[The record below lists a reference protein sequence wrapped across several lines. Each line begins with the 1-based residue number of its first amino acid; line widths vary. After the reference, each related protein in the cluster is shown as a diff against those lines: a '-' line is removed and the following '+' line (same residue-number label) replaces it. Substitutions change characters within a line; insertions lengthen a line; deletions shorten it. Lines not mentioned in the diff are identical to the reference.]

1 MSGNDI
7 TQDALIEIE
16 KDVLFRELS
25 GEAVLL
31 NVETG
36 NYFGLDQVGARAWAL
51 IREHKALS
59 KVVDLM
65 EAEYE
70 VSRDA
75 LWNDL
80 VALAKELSAHG
91 LVRISRGLPE

>member
-1 MSGNDI
+1 VNGHEI
-7 TQDALIEIE
+7 TLDALIEIE
-16 KDVLFRELS
+16 ENVLFRELS

-36 NYFGLDQVGARAWAL
+36 NYFGLDQVGTRAWTL

-59 KVVDLM
+59 KVVGLM
-65 EAEYE
+65 EAEYD
-70 VSRDA
+70 VSRDV
-75 LWNDL
+75 LGSDL

>member
-7 TQDALIEIE
+7 ALDALIDIE
-16 KDVLFRELS
+16 ENVLFRELN
-25 GEAVLL
+25 GEAVIL

-36 NYFGLDQVGARAWAL
+36 NYFGLDPVGTRAWTL

-59 KVVDLM
+59 KVIGLM
-65 EAEYE
+65 ETEYE
-70 VSRDA
+70 VSRDI
-75 LWNDL
+75 LRNDL

-91 LVRISRGLPE
+91 LVRISRGSTE

>member
-7 TQDALIEIE
+7 TLDTLIEIE
-16 KDVLFRELS
+16 EDVLFREVS

-36 NYFGLDQVGARAWAL
+36 NYFGLDQVGARAWTL

-80 VALAKELSAHG
+80 AALAKELSAHG
-91 LVRISRGLPE
+91 LVRISRGSPE